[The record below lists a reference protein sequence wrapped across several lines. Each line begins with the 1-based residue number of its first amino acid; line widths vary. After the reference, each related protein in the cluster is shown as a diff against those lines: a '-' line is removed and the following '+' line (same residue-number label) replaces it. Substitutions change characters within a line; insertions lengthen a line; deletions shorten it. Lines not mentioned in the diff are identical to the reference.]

1 MDQETRVDYLIAYLA
16 DENSQAYE
24 QLKEKTTNKF
34 ELFRGLVNVRK
45 AEPVTDEFIQ
55 IQNAYLTE
63 INNNKTLTSLND
75 LQAFKQQLYLWQG
88 DITTL
93 EVDAIV
99 NAANSELLGCTQA
112 NHKDRKSTRLNS
124 SHVAISY

>member
-1 MDQETRVDYLIAYLA
+1 MNQETKVDYLITYLA
-16 DENSQAYE
+16 NENPQAYE
-24 QLKEKTTNKF
+24 QLKRIPINKF

-45 AEPVTDEFIQ
+45 AEPVTDEFIR

-93 EVDAIV
+93 AVDAIV
-99 NAANSELLGCTQA
+99 NAANSELLG
-112 NHKDRKSTRLNS
+112 
-124 SHVAISY
+124 

>member
-1 MDQETRVDYLIAYLA
+1 M
-16 DENSQAYE
+16 
-24 QLKEKTTNKF
+24 
-34 ELFRGLVNVRK
+34 FRCLVNIRK
-45 AEPVTDEFIQ
+45 YEPVTDEFNQ

-112 NHKDRKSTRLNS
+112 NHNCIDNIIHTHDGAQLRLARSDIIRPQSRK
-124 SHVAISY
+124 AP

>member
-63 INNNKTLTSLND
+63 INNNKTLTSLNN
-75 LQAFKQQLYLWQG
+75 LQEFKQKLYLWQCDNTTIEVE
-88 DITTL
+88 DI
-93 EVDAIV
+93 
-99 NAANSELLGCTQA
+99 
-112 NHKDRKSTRLNS
+112 
-124 SHVAISY
+124 

>member
-1 MDQETRVDYLIAYLA
+1 IPRTYRSTHFPY
-16 DENSQAYE
+16 
-24 QLKEKTTNKF
+24 TT
-34 ELFRGLVNVRK
+34 LFRS
-45 AEPVTDEFIQ
+45 
-55 IQNAYLTE
+55 YLTE

-112 NHKDRKSTRLNS
+112 NHNCIDNIMVCLRSEEHTSELQSRFDL
-124 SHVAISY
+124 VCR